1 VAFKNVVFPSRL
13 IVVLGVVLFI
23 IGLLVVLRETPFFS
37 GVSQLVPD
45 AQIALVIGA
54 VAASLGQT
62 LLVFGIVKAN
72 SDKLLRGLRFERQL
86 TMTAVARNMDQMHL
100 TMQDE
105 RQTVLASYQQT
116 MTKLDRIVA
125 NQKELPSDGQ
135 TKELSACKFCGTKM
149 EKNAFCPQ
157 CGKADF

>member
-1 VAFKNVVFPSRL
+1 
-13 IVVLGVVLFI
+13 
-23 IGLLVVLRETPFFS
+23 VVLRETPFFS

-86 TMTAVARNMDQMHL
+86 TMT
-100 TMQDE
+100 
-105 RQTVLASYQQT
+105 
-116 MTKLDRIVA
+116 
-125 NQKELPSDGQ
+125 
-135 TKELSACKFCGTKM
+135 CG
-149 EKNAFCPQ
+149 C
-157 CGKADF
+157 